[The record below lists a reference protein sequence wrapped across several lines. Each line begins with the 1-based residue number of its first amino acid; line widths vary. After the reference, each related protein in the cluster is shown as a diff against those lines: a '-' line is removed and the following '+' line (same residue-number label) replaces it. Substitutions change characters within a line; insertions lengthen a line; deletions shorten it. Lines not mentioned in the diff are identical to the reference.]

1 MVSYI
6 PIYELSED
14 GNRAKIFLCN
24 YISYI
29 LAEKA
34 LNKMENYQKKENF
47 IQIVQILDFLQ
58 KFYTEIY
65 FDIQRKPG
73 NFLSTPNMEEED
85 VWQEELDTSEYG
97 HLNILNM
104 ASNIFNGGKSMK
116 YVLKYYDIEEE
127 ISPVYEKIADKLQD
141 ASYQLKEYQTIDNML
156 DDFKE
161 ENPHLL
167 EAIKILNSD
176 TTRDSLKQE
185 FENIIS
191 GTEEKI
197 QHVKNEAPDV
207 IKKINELLDNNDI
220 SERSM
225 TEVSNMLS
233 KISRKNLFFGDVFDR
248 PGGEYG
254 DKRERNVSII
264 EKEDIENFRKLL
276 YSIEKFEIMEIVKSS
291 IKDNFAI
298 EISQFNESYNFVY
311 PATSFKDDDALRI
324 FARMLI
330 HDIVNNQRIKEK
342 FESNY
347 SLYSRYIFDCR
358 IYEYIIKNEDV
369 IDEKFNKNAVLEKVQ
384 YKFDFLKGAYSNLK
398 LNLTCND
405 IENYKKF
412 LKRLISGIE
421 SYFSGYDFIL
431 KKDVKD
437 WKTIDIIIESAR
449 SIYIPEEI
457 IENFYTRDKL
467 GAIIKDKNDSD
478 HPCLTMVSEVTTV
491 ASGSQQFGQ
500 NMAMNNIG
508 SV

>member
-6 PIYELSED
+6 PVEKLSED
-14 GNRAKIFLCN
+14 GNRAKVFLCN

-65 FDIQRKPG
+65 FDIQHKPG
-73 NFLSTPNMEEED
+73 DFLSTPDMEEED

-104 ASNIFNGGKSMK
+104 ASNIFNGGKPMK
-116 YVLKYYDIEEE
+116 YVLNYYNIEQE
-127 ISPVYEKIADKLQD
+127 ISPVYEKIAEKLQYTY
-141 ASYQLKEYQTIDNML
+141 YQLEEYQTIDNML

-161 ENPHLL
+161 ENQHLL

-176 TTRDSLKQE
+176 TTRDSLKEQ

-191 GTEEKI
+191 DTKEKI
-197 QHVKNEAPDV
+197 QHVKDEAPNV

-233 KISRKNLFFGDVFDR
+233 KISEENLFFGDVFDR
-248 PGGEYG
+248 PGGNYG

-264 EKEDIENFRKLL
+264 EKKDIEDFRKLL
-276 YSIEKFEIMEIVKSS
+276 SSIEKSEIMEIVKSS

-324 FARMLI
+324 FARMLL
-330 HDIVNNQRIKEK
+330 HDIKNNKV
-342 FESNY
+342 FEDGIDDNN
-347 SLYSRYIFDCR
+347 SLYSKYIFYNR
-358 IYEYIIKNEDV
+358 IYKYIIE
-369 IDEKFNKNAVLEKVQ
+369 NKNTIGQDFDVYDVLGKLKSRVDSLQEKC
-384 YKFDFLKGAYSNLK
+384 SNIK
-398 LNLTCND
+398 LELTCDD

-412 LKRLISGIE
+412 FKRLISGIE